1 MPSNPD
7 LIRRLLDGTA
17 STEERAQLLLDLG
30 ELCRQQGLP
39 ARPLLEAAATV
50 LPMAA
55 SAPLGMLSLVEGAPA
70 DAARWFAVAQDVDD
84 PADQAQA
91 IANGATAAFAQG
103 DVAGAEAGFRRAMA
117 VRVGAGLTQDPLLHI
132 NLGRC
137 LADLGELDA
146 GLRHLD
152 AATSLAGSLTRPAA
166 LADMLAGELAWQ
178 HHRTEAASLLRRA
191 LSGPLTP
198 IEQARCQV
206 PLADLLQR
214 QGDIDGAIALLQ
226 VASAALPPGRDR
238 ASALTTLG
246 GCLYLRRALAPAA
259 AALDAAHNELPADSH
274 GTPLHTRLRIN
285 RALSLIA
292 QDSLEQALPELTAAC
307 EDLRQRDQPEAL
319 ARQLRSLSDLHRYM
333 GDLDAAI
340 AVQGELVTLEATLD
354 GPLPEGGML
363 YTPVEDRGLNLSLA
377 QISRA
382 GPQVGTGPVLF
393 LVPPAWGARGPL
405 FPRGAAS
412 VASFLVAEGIP
423 AEVLPLADHV
433 LPSDDASTVAQK
445 TQNAVQHAID
455 ALRPRAVGISVTFS
469 YLYPQ
474 GLDLAAIARQAAPEG
489 TPILIGG
496 PHVTYQD
503 RECLEESADIDVVV
517 RGEGEWTAVDLLRAL
532 ETGADLSTVDGITW
546 RAPDGS
552 IHRNK
557 MRKLGD
563 VGALPPVDF
572 SLLPSTFCHRMDVS
586 VLTSRGCS
594 FRCRFC
600 HEFRYWGGKVREFPV
615 SRIIGEMDRLG
626 RYGNHLQ
633 GIDDSMLDMS
643 TPFFMELV
651 QTLGKS
657 DRLLPD
663 FGLLTRLDTVT
674 VEGARAMKANGL
686 RWVSM
691 GAESG
696 SQVVLDAMN
705 KGLAVNRIAQSLRI
719 VREAGLES
727 ATFFIVGHPGDTP
740 QESAVTLSFLESLW
754 AQDLVSWVDISTFT
768 PYPGTPFFTSPS
780 RHGVRV
786 LTSDWSRWRRT
797 NRPVAE
803 LVDYPAPLIYQ
814 NFLRMLAVQHRYR
827 GAQPNTAGPELAM
840 S

>member
-30 ELCRQQGLP
+30 ELRRQQGLP
-39 ARPLLEAAATV
+39 ARPLLEAAASV

-152 AATSLAGSLTRPAA
+152 AAASLAGSLTRPAA

-178 HHRTEAASLLRRA
+178 HHRTGAASLLRRA

-206 PLADLLQR
+206 PLADLLQHE
-214 QGDIDGAIALLQ
+214 GDIDGAIALLQ

-259 AALDAAHNELPADSH
+259 AALEAAHNELPADSH

-307 EDLRQRDQPEAL
+307 EDLRQRDQREAL

-445 TQNAVQHAID
+445 TRSAVQHAID
-455 ALRPRAVGISVTFS
+455 ALRPRASRCILFKSTDTVLEAGLPRYRPRTGEGLGFTQVRKERPILLGVGGIWSGDVRQVVEIRQRPWFGRRRDVTIGQQDHRGHELDGDALS
-469 YLYPQ
+469 PQ
-474 GLDLAAIARQAAPEG
+474 MLLRMHPMATMSTRSAAVTHRGDRTSRRAGQIARPLWAVRLKVHLAGCQPQPSGVRSSTQAKGSRTSVRARVTGGGHSQSSCECCPECG
-489 TPILIGG
+489 SDTGDL
-496 PHVTYQD
+496 VL
-503 RECLEESADIDVVV
+503 CLE
-517 RGEGEWTAVDLLRAL
+517 
-532 ETGADLSTVDGITW
+532 
-546 RAPDGS
+546 
-552 IHRNK
+552 
-557 MRKLGD
+557 
-563 VGALPPVDF
+563 
-572 SLLPSTFCHRMDVS
+572 
-586 VLTSRGCS
+586 
-594 FRCRFC
+594 
-600 HEFRYWGGKVREFPV
+600 
-615 SRIIGEMDRLG
+615 
-626 RYGNHLQ
+626 
-633 GIDDSMLDMS
+633 
-643 TPFFMELV
+643 
-651 QTLGKS
+651 
-657 DRLLPD
+657 
-663 FGLLTRLDTVT
+663 RLDTEVLVT
-674 VEGARAMKANGL
+674 SELFK
-686 RWVSM
+686 
-691 GAESG
+691 
-696 SQVVLDAMN
+696 
-705 KGLAVNRIAQSLRI
+705 NRGGRC
-719 VREAGLES
+719 
-727 ATFFIVGHPGDTP
+727 D
-740 QESAVTLSFLESLW
+740 
-754 AQDLVSWVDISTFT
+754 
-768 PYPGTPFFTSPS
+768 
-780 RHGVRV
+780 GV
-786 LTSDWSRWRRT
+786 
-797 NRPVAE
+797 
-803 LVDYPAPLIYQ
+803 
-814 NFLRMLAVQHRYR
+814 
-827 GAQPNTAGPELAM
+827 
-840 S
+840 